1 MNNYEYLIASLPDI
15 TPDWK
20 DSGEMSGDVFVDWL
34 REGCSDSD
42 RKLIDFLR
50 EGFAAE
56 NLNKDFYL
64 RALSHRDR
72 FLREYFRFDLNVR
85 NAKVEYLNRELGR
98 AAGTDI
104 FLTDEN
110 GFEEEA
116 RLGAVLGSGDILSR
130 EKGIDELMWE
140 KIESLTTF
148 DYFDIDAILGF
159 IAKLNIAMRW
169 NRLDPETGREMFSR
183 IVKEVRGSFTGVRE
197 AADKAVS

>member
-20 DSGEMSGDVFVDWL
+20 DSGEMSGDAFVDWL

-50 EGFAAE
+50 EGFSAE

-116 RLGAVLGSGDILSR
+116 RLGDVLGSGDILSR
-130 EKGIDELMWE
+130 EKGIDDLMWE

>member
-20 DSGEMSGDVFVDWL
+20 DSGEMSGDAFVDWL

-50 EGFAAE
+50 EGFSAE

-116 RLGAVLGSGDILSR
+116 RLGVVLGSGDILSR

>member
-15 TPDWK
+15 TPEWK
-20 DSGEMSGDVFVDWL
+20 DTGEMSGDAFVDWL

-130 EKGIDELMWE
+130 EKGIDDLMWE

-159 IAKLNIAMRW
+159 SAKLNIAMRW

>member
-20 DSGEMSGDVFVDWL
+20 DSGEMSGDAFVDWL

-85 NAKVEYLNRELGR
+85 NAKVEYLNGELGR

-130 EKGIDELMWE
+130 EKGIDDLMWE

>member
-20 DSGEMSGDVFVDWL
+20 DTGEMSGDAFVDWL

-42 RKLIDFLR
+42 RKMIDFLR

-130 EKGIDELMWE
+130 EKGIDDLMWE

>member
-20 DSGEMSGDVFVDWL
+20 DTGEMSGDAFVDWL

-98 AAGTDI
+98 TAGTDI

-130 EKGIDELMWE
+130 EKGIDDLMWE

-159 IAKLNIAMRW
+159 IAKLSIAMRW

>member
-15 TPDWK
+15 TPEWK
-20 DSGEMSGDVFVDWL
+20 DTGEMSGDAFVDWL

-98 AAGTDI
+98 TPGTDI

-130 EKGIDELMWE
+130 EKGIDDLMWE

>member
-15 TPDWK
+15 TPEWK
-20 DSGEMSGDVFVDWL
+20 DTGEMSGDAFVDWL

-130 EKGIDELMWE
+130 EKGIDDLMWE

-169 NRLDPETGREMFSR
+169 NRLDPETGRVMFSR

>member
-20 DSGEMSGDVFVDWL
+20 DSGEMSGDAFVDWL

-130 EKGIDELMWE
+130 EKGIDDLMWE

-169 NRLDPETGREMFSR
+169 NRLDPETGREMFAR

>member
-20 DSGEMSGDVFVDWL
+20 DSGEMSGDAFVDWL

-56 NLNKDFYL
+56 NLNEDFYL

-148 DYFDIDAILGF
+148 DYFDIDAIIGF

>member
-20 DSGEMSGDVFVDWL
+20 DSGEMSGDAFVDWL

-130 EKGIDELMWE
+130 EKGIDDLMWE
-140 KIESLTTF
+140 KIGSLTTF

>member
-20 DSGEMSGDVFVDWL
+20 DSGEMSGDAFVDWL

-130 EKGIDELMWE
+130 EKGIDDLMWE

-159 IAKLNIAMRW
+159 IAKINIAMRW

>member
-20 DSGEMSGDVFVDWL
+20 DSGEMSGDAFVDWL

-130 EKGIDELMWE
+130 EKGIDDLMWE

-159 IAKLNIAMRW
+159 IAKLNIAMRST
-169 NRLDPETGREMFSR
+169 RLDPETGREMFSR

>member
-15 TPDWK
+15 TPEWK
-20 DSGEMSGDVFVDWL
+20 DTGEMSGDAFVDWL

-50 EGFAAE
+50 EGFSAE

-130 EKGIDELMWE
+130 EKGIDDLMWE

>member
-20 DSGEMSGDVFVDWL
+20 DSGEMSGDAFVDWL

-98 AAGTDI
+98 TAGTDI

>member
-20 DSGEMSGDVFVDWL
+20 DSGEMSGDAFVDWL

-98 AAGTDI
+98 TAGTDI

-130 EKGIDELMWE
+130 EKGIDDLMWE
-140 KIESLTTF
+140 KIGSLTTF

-183 IVKEVRGSFTGVRE
+183 IVKAVRGSFTGVRE
-197 AADKAVS
+197 AADQAVS

>member
-20 DSGEMSGDVFVDWL
+20 DSGEMSGDAFVDWL

-130 EKGIDELMWE
+130 EKGIDDLMWE

-159 IAKLNIAMRW
+159 IARLKIIDRW
-169 NRLDPETGREMFSR
+169 DKLDPETGAELFRR
-183 IVKEVRGSFTGVRE
+183 LIKEIRATY
-197 AADKAVS
+197 DNKKQI

>member
-20 DSGEMSGDVFVDWL
+20 DSGEMSGDAFVDWL

-130 EKGIDELMWE
+130 EKGIDDLMWE

-183 IVKEVRGSFTGVRE
+183 VVKEVRGSFTGVRE

>member
-20 DSGEMSGDVFVDWL
+20 DSGEMSGDAFVDWL

-130 EKGIDELMWE
+130 EKGIDDLMWE
-140 KIESLTTF
+140 KSESLTTF

>member
-20 DSGEMSGDVFVDWL
+20 DSGEMSGDAFVDWL
-34 REGCSDSD
+34 REGCPDSD

-130 EKGIDELMWE
+130 EKGIDDLMWE

>member
-15 TPDWK
+15 TPEWK
-20 DSGEMSGDVFVDWL
+20 DTGEMSGDAFVDWL

-116 RLGAVLGSGDILSR
+116 RLGAVLGSGDIPSR
-130 EKGIDELMWE
+130 EKGIDDLMWE
-140 KIESLTTF
+140 KIERLTTF

>member
-20 DSGEMSGDVFVDWL
+20 DSGEMSGDAFVDWL

-110 GFEEEA
+110 GFEEET

>member
-20 DSGEMSGDVFVDWL
+20 DSGEMSGDAFVDWL

-116 RLGAVLGSGDILSR
+116 RLGDVLGSGDILSR
-130 EKGIDELMWE
+130 EKGIDDLMWE

>member
-20 DSGEMSGDVFVDWL
+20 DSGEMSGDAFVDWL

-50 EGFAAE
+50 EGFSAE

-130 EKGIDELMWE
+130 EKGIDDLMWE

>member
-20 DSGEMSGDVFVDWL
+20 DSGEMSGDAFVDWL

-110 GFEEEA
+110 GFEEGA

-130 EKGIDELMWE
+130 EKGIDDLMWE

>member
-130 EKGIDELMWE
+130 EKGIDDLMWE

>member
-20 DSGEMSGDVFVDWL
+20 DSGEMSGDAFVDWL
-34 REGCSDSD
+34 REGFSDSD

-130 EKGIDELMWE
+130 EKGIDDLMWE

>member
-15 TPDWK
+15 TPEWK
-20 DSGEMSGDVFVDWL
+20 DTGEMSGDAFVDWL

-110 GFEEEA
+110 GFEEET

-130 EKGIDELMWE
+130 EKGIDDLMWE

>member
-15 TPDWK
+15 TPEWK
-20 DSGEMSGDVFVDWL
+20 DTGEMSGDAFVDWL

-72 FLREYFRFDLNVR
+72 FLREYFRFDLNVS

-130 EKGIDELMWE
+130 EKGIDDLMWE

>member
-15 TPDWK
+15 TPEWK
-20 DSGEMSGDVFVDWL
+20 DTGEMSGDAFVDWL

-42 RKLIDFLR
+42 RKLIDFLS

-130 EKGIDELMWE
+130 EKGIDDLMWE

>member
-15 TPDWK
+15 TPEWK
-20 DSGEMSGDVFVDWL
+20 DTGEMSGDAFVDWL

-50 EGFAAE
+50 EGFSAE

-98 AAGTDI
+98 TAGTDI

-130 EKGIDELMWE
+130 EKGIDDLMWE

>member
-20 DSGEMSGDVFVDWL
+20 DSGEMSGDAFVDWL

-130 EKGIDELMWE
+130 EKGIDDLMWE
-140 KIESLTTF
+140 KIERLTTF

>member
-15 TPDWK
+15 TPEWK
-20 DSGEMSGDVFVDWL
+20 DTGEMSCDAFVDWL

-130 EKGIDELMWE
+130 EKGIDDLMWE

>member
-50 EGFAAE
+50 EGFSAE

-130 EKGIDELMWE
+130 EKGIDDLMWE

-169 NRLDPETGREMFSR
+169 NRLDPETGREMFAR

>member
-50 EGFAAE
+50 EGFSAE

-98 AAGTDI
+98 TAGTDI

-130 EKGIDELMWE
+130 EKGIDDLMWE
-140 KIESLTTF
+140 KIGSLTTF

>member
-20 DSGEMSGDVFVDWL
+20 DSGEMSGDAFVDWL

-116 RLGAVLGSGDILSR
+116 RLGAVLGSGDILRR

>member
-20 DSGEMSGDVFVDWL
+20 DSGEMSGDAFVDWL

-72 FLREYFRFDLNVR
+72 FLREYFRFGLNVR

-130 EKGIDELMWE
+130 EKGIDDLMWE

>member
-1 MNNYEYLIASLPDI
+1 MNNYEYLIASLTDI

-20 DSGEMSGDVFVDWL
+20 DSGEMSGDAFVDWL

-130 EKGIDELMWE
+130 EKGIDDLMWE

>member
-20 DSGEMSGDVFVDWL
+20 DSGEMSGDAFVDWL

-50 EGFAAE
+50 EGFSAE

-169 NRLDPETGREMFSR
+169 NRLDPETGREMFAR